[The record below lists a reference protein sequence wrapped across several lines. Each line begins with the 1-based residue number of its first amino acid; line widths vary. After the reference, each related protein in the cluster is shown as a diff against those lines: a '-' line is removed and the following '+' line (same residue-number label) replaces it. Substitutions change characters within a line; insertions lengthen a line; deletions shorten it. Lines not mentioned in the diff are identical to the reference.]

1 MAREYRS
8 QVNQRYYDA
17 YDIGGPNLGNY
28 GENARQLQRSLDIF
42 AKGIQGAANRF
53 KKDTEEDT
61 QRKLTEK
68 YNSLGGD
75 SKKMLEFLESGE
87 DKELSGFFRD
97 KIVSQYKGRLTASES
112 LKEIKKNMDLYD
124 PENMTFSDYVKDYVP
139 DFEQRSD
146 DFIDGYNSIY
156 QQEYEKLKAEDEK
169 KRFER
174 SELRKLNSGSKH
186 LNNIIDI
193 SDLKDAGKN
202 FWNEAENLGLK
213 LPAVNGKA
221 NYLFDNDEKKV
232 LAIQV
237 TTNILNT
244 ATTTEEIDKA
254 IAVLTTDRGKRK
266 GDGGALGSL
275 VDTADPTVNALYGK
289 LLAKKDSLQSQE
301 LRKKKE
307 EIQLKTLDIYDRYF
321 AAKDDPVAL
330 AALRDELQ
338 KINPLEAQ
346 KWDRMIDNDNKIENR
361 DAIERIKSD
370 IIDGKITTAAQ
381 ITQRFDDEELSIS
394 IHLNDTLTFF
404 NNYKKYGGA
413 HLQDVT
419 YQEEI
424 KELESSVK
432 GSLGATALTGINK
445 DKVPHLNR
453 ALDYFK
459 NSYYEEL
466 DRRKKEGIGWPIREK
481 MKFLRDLREEAFGI
495 GTQEEGIPLSEASL
509 AIIRENIPG
518 ADPKKLA
525 QSLQALTKVSVTDI
539 SGADISKANLDQIKI
554 DQQNKILAIDAVVD
568 ETLAGISTA
577 LASPDFNPD
586 LYRPYD
592 EDRDAGGRD
601 DKGNVFQRMGVGDNE
616 DEFNAERNANIN
628 KFINDAVPE
637 LVQVFR
643 DGTVSGDLKLN
654 SKQLETFLEDGIST
668 EQWKVITDRM
678 GVSKREIVRAIV
690 GQLK

>member
-17 YDIGGPNLGNY
+17 YDTGGPNLGNY
-28 GENARQLQRSLDIF
+28 GENARLLQRSLDIF
-42 AKGIQGAANRF
+42 AKGVQGAANKY

-68 YNSLGGD
+68 YNSFGGD
-75 SKKMLEFLESGE
+75 SKKMLSYLESGE

-97 KIVSQYKGRLTASES
+97 KIVSQYKGRLTGSES
-112 LKEIKKNMDLYD
+112 LNEIKKNMDLYD
-124 PENMTFSDYVKDYVP
+124 PENMTFSDYVKEYVP
-139 DFEQRSD
+139 DFSDKSD
-146 DFIDGYNSIY
+146 DFVDGYNSIY
-156 QQEYEKLKAEDEK
+156 QQEYEKLKAQDEK
-169 KRFER
+169 LRFER

-186 LNNIIDI
+186 LHNIINI
-193 SDLKDAGKN
+193 SDPKDAGKN
-202 FWNEAENLGLK
+202 FWAEAENLGLK
-213 LPAVNGKA
+213 LPSVNGKA
-221 NYLFDNDEKKV
+221 NYLFDNDEKKL

-237 TTNILNT
+237 TTNILKT

-254 IAVLTTDRGKRK
+254 IIILTTDRGKRK
-266 GDGGALGSL
+266 GDGGDLGSL
-275 VDTADPTVNALYGK
+275 VDTADPGVNALYGQ

-321 AAKDDPVAL
+321 AAKDNPVEL
-330 AALRDELQ
+330 DALRDELQ

-346 KWDRMIDNDNKIENR
+346 KWDRMIDNDTGMENR
-361 DAIERIKSD
+361 PAIERIKSD
-370 IIDGKITTAAQ
+370 IMEGKITTAAQ
-381 ITQRFDDEELSIS
+381 ITQRFDEEGLSIS
-394 IHLNDTLTFF
+394 LHLNDTLTFF

-413 HLQDVT
+413 HLQDAT
-419 YQEEI
+419 YQEEF

-432 GSLGATALTGINK
+432 GSLGATALTGLK
-445 DKVPHLNR
+445 EDEVPHLNR

-466 DRRKKEGIGWPIREK
+466 DRREKEGLGWPIREK
-481 MKFLRDLREEAFGI
+481 MKFFRDLREEAFGI
-495 GTQEEGIPLSEASL
+495 GTQKEGILLSEASL

-525 QSLQALTKVSVTDI
+525 QGLQALTKVSVTDI
-539 SGADISKANLDQIKI
+539 SGADISKANLEQIKL

-586 LYRPYD
+586 LYRQYD

-601 DKGNVFQRMGVGDNE
+601 DEGNIIQRAGFFDNE
-616 DEFNAERNANIN
+616 DEFNAERIANIN
-628 KFINDAVPE
+628 TFINEAVPE
-637 LVQVFR
+637 LVNVFR
-643 DGTVSGDLKLN
+643 DGTVSGDLKLD

-668 EQWKVITDRM
+668 EQWKAITDRM
-678 GVSKREIVRAIV
+678 GVSKRQIIRAIV
-690 GQLK
+690 GKLK